1 LLGLHIIR
9 IQGGKDVNKEGQPTD
24 VRDYIE
30 RYVEFQEL
38 LINGQAELDM
48 LLAQQQRL
56 IPSLDRGKTQ
66 ELEVRITNAR
76 TYLGRIKQIVK
87 DWGDA
92 LAALGQTYNKTE
104 YEMFNV
110 LIIRGIPPKKT
121 KWAVGTCYNF
131 RAKVFKDIARLE
143 RKEDE

>member
-1 LLGLHIIR
+1 MNE
-9 IQGGKDVNKEGQPTD
+9 KGQPTN

-30 RYVEFQEL
+30 RYVDFQEL
-38 LINGQAELDM
+38 LINAQAELD
-48 LLAQQQRL
+48 LLIAEQERL
-56 IPSLDRGKTQ
+56 IPRLDREKAM

-87 DWGDA
+87 DWGDS

-110 LIIRGIPPKKT
+110 LILRGIPPKKT
-121 KWAVGTCYNF
+121 KWALGTCYNF
-131 RAKVFKDIARLE
+131 RAKVYKDIARLE
-143 RKEDE
+143 KKEEL

>member
-1 LLGLHIIR
+1 MN
-9 IQGGKDVNKEGQPTD
+9 KDGTPTD

-30 RYVEFQEL
+30 RYVHFQEL
-38 LINGQAELDM
+38 MINAQAELDA
-48 LLAQQQRL
+48 LVAEQQHL
-56 IPSLDRGKTQ
+56 IPSMDRMKTA

-76 TYLGRIKQIVK
+76 TYLGRLKTIVK

-92 LAALGQTYNKTE
+92 LAQLSQTYNKTE

-121 KWAVGTCYNF
+121 KWALQTCYNF

-143 RKEDE
+143 KKDE

>member
-1 LLGLHIIR
+1 MNDY
-9 IQGGKDVNKEGQPTD
+9 GKPTN

-38 LINGQAELDM
+38 LCGAQTELDV
-48 LLAQQQRL
+48 LIAEQQHL
-56 IPSLDRGKTQ
+56 IPSMDRMKTA

-76 TYLGRIKQIVK
+76 TYLGRIKTIVRE
-87 DWGDA
+87 WGDA
-92 LAALGQTYNKTE
+92 LAQLGQTYNKTE

-110 LIIRGIPPKKT
+110 LIIKGIPPKKT
-121 KWAVGTCYNF
+121 KWALQTCYNF

-143 RKEDE
+143 KKEL

>member
-1 LLGLHIIR
+1 
-9 IQGGKDVNKEGQPTD
+9 VNKEGQPTD

>member
-1 LLGLHIIR
+1 M
-9 IQGGKDVNKEGQPTD
+9 NKEGQPTD

>member
-1 LLGLHIIR
+1 MS
-9 IQGGKDVNKEGQPTD
+9 KDGTPTD

-30 RYVEFQEL
+30 RYVHFKEL
-38 LINGQAELDM
+38 LISAQAELDA
-48 LLAQQQRL
+48 LLAEQQHL
-56 IPSLDRGKTQ
+56 IPSMDRMKTA

-76 TYLGRIKQIVK
+76 TYLGRLKKIVK
-87 DWGDA
+87 DWGDS
-92 LAALGQTYNKTE
+92 LVALGQTYNKTE

-121 KWAVGTCYNF
+121 KWALQTCYNF

-143 RKEDE
+143 KKDE